1 MAATSTLKFLPA
13 IFQTD
18 TNKKFL
24 GATLDQLT
32 SDANLVRVNGY
43 IGRKFAPTY
52 KTTDNYV
59 TEPNATRQNYQ
70 LEPAVVVQDKQAGTV
85 SLFSSYIDLIQQI
98 GALGGN
104 TTNHS
109 RLFGSETYT
118 FDGLFDFDKFVK
130 IEKGKKIDKKLYL
143 YGPFVPLCLF

>member
-1 MAATSTLKFLPA
+1 MAINSTTLKFLPA

-18 TNKKFL
+18 TNEKFL
-24 GATLDQLT
+24 NATLDQLT
-32 SDANLVRVNGY
+32 SEADLRRVNGY

-59 TEPNATRQNYQ
+59 TEPTTARQNYQ
-70 LEPAVVVQDKQAGTV
+70 LEPAVVVQDKQADTI

-104 TTNHS
+104 TTDHS
-109 RLFGSETYT
+109 RLFGSEFYS
-118 FDGLFDFDKFVK
+118 FDGKFDLLFLLHFL
-130 IEKGKKIDKKLYL
+130 IQLLYRKN
-143 YGPFVPLCLF
+143 